1 MEGLKIPS
9 VPLTQFGAKMLSARE
24 LLSIVM
30 IRGSGVRVTKLHVI
44 DKGGIHK
51 SLFLKECLVRFPNA
65 SSAGS

>member
-1 MEGLKIPS
+1 
-9 VPLTQFGAKMLSARE
+9 MLSARE

-30 IRGSGVRVTKLHVI
+30 IRGSGVRVTKLHGI

-51 SLFLKECLVRFPNA
+51 LLFLKECLVRFPNA